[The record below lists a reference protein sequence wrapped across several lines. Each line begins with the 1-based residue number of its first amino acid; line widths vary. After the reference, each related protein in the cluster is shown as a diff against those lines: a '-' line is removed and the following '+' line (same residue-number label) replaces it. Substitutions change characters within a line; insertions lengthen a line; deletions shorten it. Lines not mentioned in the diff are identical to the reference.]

1 MTELPD
7 DYKEMLQSMAEDLN
21 GELHYFST
29 LDHSGRTS
37 KKVVLEYDINTK

>member
-29 LDHSGRTS
+29 LDHSVRTS

>member
-7 DYKEMLQSMAEDLN
+7 DYKEMLHSIAEDLN
-21 GELHYFST
+21 GELHYYST